1 MKSKNYQLQVV
12 IAAAGKGTRSGL
24 DYPKCLYKVNNTPII
39 MRILNVTN
47 HFDPE
52 PHIIVSPDGKE
63 KIEYYLDKNKLK
75 YVPIIQRNPKGMG
88 DAVSSTRK
96 SKLLN
101 SDNILLMWSDLP
113 FVSYATI
120 NRLVKL
126 HFSNKNDFTFVTSQ
140 TDSAY
145 TKVLRDPNMKILEVI
160 ETRENKSFSI
170 SRGERDIGVFLFKR
184 KKVLDLLEKDLSGKF
199 GAVTGEHGFL
209 YIIKHLVNLGSRVEA
224 LVIKNQLESV
234 SFNSKA
240 DLKEY
245 L

>member
-1 MKSKNYQLQVV
+1 MFRL
-12 IAAAGKGTRSGL
+12 
-24 DYPKCLYKVNNTPII
+24 
-39 MRILNVTN
+39 
-47 HFDPE
+47 F
-52 PHIIVSPDGKE
+52 KE
-63 KIEYYLDKNKLK
+63 
-75 YVPIIQRNPKGMG
+75 IQKGMG

-101 SDNILLMWSDLP
+101 SDDILLMWSDLP

-160 ETRENKSFSI
+160 ETKRINLLVLVE
-170 SRGERDIGVFLFKR
+170 GERHRCIFIQE